1 MSSAKFAS
9 ITSSLLARKG
19 EAQPW
24 GQNGGQS
31 GSQTERQSG
40 GQTEWYADAHAGMM
54 AEPEKLSLPWRQHVP
69 QAAPPPPPP
78 PAKEKSCSIR
88 MSPHDFERLGIL
100 CIKTGATRQQLLR
113 DALSEFL
120 ASRADEYGCYCL
132 GACDND
138 CGKAG

>member
-24 GQNGGQS
+24 N
-31 GSQTERQSG
+31 
-40 GQTEWYADAHAGMM
+40 AGA
-54 AEPEKLSLPWRQHVP
+54 AEPEKFSLPWRAHVP
-69 QAAPPPPPP
+69 EAIAAPPPPPP

-88 MSPHDFERLGIL
+88 MSAHDFERLGIL
-100 CIKTGATRQQLLR
+100 SIKTGTSRQQLLK

-120 ASRADEYGCYCL
+120 ASRADDYGCYCL
-132 GACDND
+132 GSCDND
-138 CGKAG
+138 CGKAD

>member
-19 EAQPW
+19 EALPW
-24 GQNGGQS
+24 GQ
-31 GSQTERQSG
+31 
-40 GQTEWYADAHAGMM
+40 AAGNAGT
-54 AEPEKLSLPWRQHVP
+54 AEPEKLSLPWRQHLTE
-69 QAAPPPPPP
+69 AAASPPPPPLA
-78 PAKEKSCSIR
+78 AKEKSCSIR

-100 CIKTGATRQQLLR
+100 SIKTGSTRQQLLKN
-113 DALSEFL
+113 ALAEFL
-120 ASRADEYGCYCL
+120 ASRADDYGCYCL

>member
-1 MSSAKFAS
+1 MSSGKFAS

-24 GQNGGQS
+24 RSS
-31 GSQTERQSG
+31 GP
-40 GQTEWYADAHAGMM
+40 DV
-54 AEPEKLSLPWRQHVP
+54 EKFSLPWRTLVP
-69 QAAPPPPPP
+69 EVAAEPPP

-100 CIKTGATRQQLLR
+100 AIKTGASRQQLLK

-120 ASRADEYGCYCL
+120 ASRADDYGCYCL
-132 GACDND
+132 GACDNE
-138 CGKAG
+138 CGKPG

>member
-24 GQNGGQS
+24 
-31 GSQTERQSG
+31 T
-40 GQTEWYADAHAGMM
+40 AG
-54 AEPEKLSLPWRQHVP
+54 EPEKFSLPWRQHVP
-69 QAAPPPPPP
+69 EAIASPPPPPP

-88 MSPHDFERLGIL
+88 MSAHDFERLGIL
-100 CIKTGATRQQLLR
+100 SIKTGASRQQLLR

-120 ASRADEYGCYCL
+120 ASRADDYGCYCL

-138 CGKAG
+138 CDKAD

>member
-19 EAQPW
+19 EALPW
-24 GQNGGQS
+24 GNA
-31 GSQTERQSG
+31 GSN
-40 GQTEWYADAHAGMM
+40 AGANAGM
-54 AEPEKLSLPWRQHVP
+54 AEPQKLSLPWRQHVADAR
-69 QAAPPPPPP
+69 AAPPPPPP

-100 CIKTGATRQQLLR
+100 SIKTGVPRQQLIK
-113 DALSEFL
+113 DALAEFL
-120 ASRADEYGCYCL
+120 ASRADDYGCYCL

-138 CGKAG
+138 CGRAD

>member
-19 EAQPW
+19 EALPW
-24 GQNGGQS
+24 GNS
-31 GSQTERQSG
+31 GSHG
-40 GQTEWYADAHAGMM
+40 M

-69 QAAPPPPPP
+69 DVAAAPPTPPP
-78 PAKEKSCSIR
+78 PAKEKSCSVR
-88 MSPHDFERLGIL
+88 MSAHDFERLGIL
-100 CIKTGATRQQLLR
+100 SIKTGASRQQLLK

-120 ASRADEYGCYCL
+120 ASRADDYGCYCL

-138 CGKAG
+138 CGKAE

>member
-24 GQNGGQS
+24 
-31 GSQTERQSG
+31 T
-40 GQTEWYADAHAGMM
+40 AGT
-54 AEPEKLSLPWRQHVP
+54 AQPEKFSLPWRAHLP
-69 QAAPPPPPP
+69 EAIAAPP

-88 MSPHDFERLGIL
+88 MSAHDFERLGIL
-100 CIKTGATRQQLLR
+100 SIKTGTSRQQLLKE
-113 DALSEFL
+113 ALTEFL

-132 GACDND
+132 GSCDND
-138 CGKAG
+138 CGKAD

>member
-1 MSSAKFAS
+1 MSSARFAS

-24 GQNGGQS
+24 N
-31 GSQTERQSG
+31 
-40 GQTEWYADAHAGMM
+40 AGT

-69 QAAPPPPPP
+69 QSVAEPPPPP

-88 MSPHDFERLGIL
+88 MSAHDFERLGIL
-100 CIKTGATRQQLLR
+100 SIKTGASRQQLLK
-113 DALSEFL
+113 DAVSEFL
-120 ASRADEYGCYCL
+120 ASRADDYGCYCL

-138 CGKAG
+138 CGKAD

>member
-19 EAQPW
+19 EALPW
-24 GQNGGQS
+24 SHG
-31 GSQTERQSG
+31 
-40 GQTEWYADAHAGMM
+40 M

-69 QAAPPPPPP
+69 EAIAAPPPPPP

-100 CIKTGATRQQLLR
+100 SIKTGASRQQLLKT
-113 DALSEFL
+113 ALGEFV
-120 ASRADEYGCYCL
+120 ASRA
-132 GACDND
+132 
-138 CGKAG
+138 

>member
-1 MSSAKFAS
+1 MSNAKFAS

-24 GQNGGQS
+24 GQSVG
-31 GSQTERQSG
+31 QTERHGDGHS
-40 GQTEWYADAHAGMM
+40 GMM
-54 AEPEKLSLPWRQHVP
+54 AEAEKLSLPWRQHVP
-69 QAAPPPPPP
+69 QAIAAPPPPPP

-100 CIKTGATRQQLLR
+100 SIKTGATRQQLLK

-120 ASRADEYGCYCL
+120 ASRADDYGCYCL

-138 CGKAG
+138 CGKAS